1 MIPEETPGKWF
12 LSLGIAFLGGLV
24 VCAIAAPIKVVLA
37 FAAGGA
43 LVTANA
49 YASSRKLAGT
59 DLSHK
64 GRAITSLIG
73 RFYLRLVLI
82 GIGLFVCIKYLGLDP
97 LGLVAGLSVVPLGLV
112 VMLVLTRAANR
123 RPEEA

>member
-1 MIPEETPGKWF
+1 MKF
-12 LSLGIAFLGGLV
+12 
-24 VCAIAAPIKVVLA
+24 VLA
-37 FAAGGA
+37 FAVGGA

-49 YASSRKLAGT
+49 YWSEPISLREP

-73 RFYLRLVLI
+73 GFYLRLVLI
-82 GIGLFVCIKYLGLDP
+82 GTCLFVCIKYLGLDP
-97 LGLVAGLSVVPLGLV
+97 LGLVAGLSVVPPGLA